1 VGALVVIVIGVSGS
15 GKSTVGRALADALAV
30 PFLDGDELH
39 PEANVAK
46 MSAGRPLDDEDR
58 LPWLAALAA
67 RVGAMASADGGVIA
81 CSALKRKY
89 RDALFSAAPTV
100 RFLQLAL
107 DAEAARARVTG
118 RGAAHFMP
126 ASLVESQFSEFEP
139 LQPGEPGITVDATR
153 GLAEKLAEF
162 QAYLAAPEATAPS
175 PARLSSEGGGDPPTA
190 RLD

>member
-1 VGALVVIVIGVSGS
+1 MGALVVIVIGVSGS
-15 GKSTVGRALADALAV
+15 GKSTVGLALAEALKV

-39 PEANVAK
+39 PEASIGK
-46 MSAGRPLDDEDR
+46 MSAGLPLSDEDR

-67 RVGAMASADGGVIA
+67 RVGAMAAAEGGVIA

-89 RDALFSAAPTV
+89 RDALASAAPTV

-107 DAEAARARVTG
+107 DPAIARARVTG
-118 RGAAHFMP
+118 RPGHFMP

-153 GLAEKLAEF
+153 ELAVKLAEF
-162 QAYLAAPEATAPS
+162 RAHLAADG
-175 PARLSSEGGGDPPTA
+175 EGDG
-190 RLD
+190 R